1 MSTRNKMLL
10 CAACIALII
19 NIVTDVIDFDFDFA
33 NVVQTICGVIVL
45 MCQLVLFVSIDSSPN
60 GVKQGSLIV
69 NDADEVYLVLDEDI
83 SELRKKAH
91 VDLSVYLSHSS

>member
-19 NIVTDVIDFDFDFA
+19 VSIVTDVINFDFA
-33 NVVQTICGVIVL
+33 NVTQMVCGVLIL
-45 MCQLVLFVSIDSSPN
+45 LCLLVLFVSIDSSAD

-69 NDADEVYLVLDEDI
+69 NDSNEVYLVLDEDI
-83 SELRKKAH
+83 SELRKKAR